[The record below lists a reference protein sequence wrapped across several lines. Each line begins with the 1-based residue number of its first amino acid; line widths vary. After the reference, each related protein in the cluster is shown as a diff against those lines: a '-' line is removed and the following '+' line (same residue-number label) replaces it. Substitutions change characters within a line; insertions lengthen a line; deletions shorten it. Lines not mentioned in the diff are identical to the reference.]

1 MTDRETDDQTDGWV
15 AEEYPDTATAFIHTM
30 SEFRLQEVAGK
41 LLSMATTSSSPAWL
55 SVLTLAAV
63 LTVSTV
69 STVFAQATERVG
81 DLVTT
86 TGSMPRRL
94 IGYSLVI
101 GLDGTGDKSYGGV
114 RGGTQTVRSI
124 ANALRRYGLEVPPEQ
139 LRLRNVAAVIVT
151 AEASPWL
158 RSGGRFEVQ
167 VSSIGDA
174 TSLRGGV
181 LWTTPLM
188 TDVDQ
193 APIATAQGT
202 VLVPEEDVRYTGRRG
217 NSARI
222 PEGGLME
229 VDPTAL
235 AAMTPR
241 LLLRRPGLVT
251 AQRIAQAINTALGD
265 STVAK
270 VDDPGSI
277 TLNPGARGADNLISF
292 LASVDTLPVL
302 MVPDARIVIDARSG
316 TVVSGGTVRVA
327 AATVSHRGMTL
338 RIGGPASAETA
349 PGDSTSKARGK
360 TNEGLVGMSEGAT
373 VQEVAAGLHA
383 AGARPQEIAAMFSA
397 LREVGA
403 IGAEVVV
410 R

>member
-1 MTDRETDDQTDGWV
+1 MIMGEMKRAVRRSGGQTVGGLV
-15 AEEYPDTATAFIHTM
+15 PAMM
-30 SEFRLQEVAGK
+30 STISHLAMPMKSLPACPPVRLNALVAG
-41 LLSMATTSSSPAWL
+41 M
-55 SVLTLAAV
+55 VMLALV
-63 LTVSTV
+63 TPRVGG
-69 STVFAQATERVG
+69 AQATERVG

-86 TGSMPRRL
+86 TGNIPRRV

-101 GLDGTGDKSYGGV
+101 GLDGTGDRSIGGAN
-114 RGGTQTVRSI
+114 GGTQTVRSI
-124 ANALRRYGLEVPPEQ
+124 ANALRRLGLEVPPER
-139 LRLRNVAAVIVT
+139 LRPRNVAAVVVT
-151 AEASPWL
+151 AEISPWL
-158 RSGGRFEVQ
+158 RAGGRFEVQ

-174 TSLRGGV
+174 VSLRGGV

-188 TDVDQ
+188 PDVDQ
-193 APIATAQGT
+193 PAIGTAQGP
-202 VLVPEEDVRYTGRRG
+202 VLVPEEDVRYAARRG

-222 PEGGLME
+222 PEGGILE
-229 VDPTAL
+229 VEPAQL
-235 AAMTPR
+235 AALTPR
-241 LLLRRPGLVT
+241 LLLKHPNLAT
-251 AQRIAQAINTALGD
+251 AQRVAQAINTGLGD

-277 TLNPGARGADNLISF
+277 TLNPGARGADNLIGF
-292 LASVDTLPVL
+292 LASVDTLPVR
-302 MVPDARIVIDARSG
+302 MVPDARVVIDARSG
-316 TVVSGGTVRVA
+316 TVVSGGTIHVA

-338 RIGGPASAETA
+338 RIGGPAARVPSADTTA
-349 PGDSTSKARGK
+349 NKEP
-360 TNEGLVGMSEGAT
+360 EGLLAVGEGAT

>member
-1 MTDRETDDQTDGWV
+1 MAR
-15 AEEYPDTATAFIHTM
+15 
-30 SEFRLQEVAGK
+30 RL
-41 LLSMATTSSSPAWL
+41 L
-55 SVLTLAAV
+55 LAALPLCRLAAFALFLAPV
-63 LTVSTV
+63 AAT
-69 STVFAQATERVG
+69 AQATEKVG

-86 TGSMPRRL
+86 NGNIPRRL
-94 IGYSLVI
+94 IGYSLVV
-101 GLDGTGDKSYGGV
+101 GLDGTGDRSIGGAN
-114 RGGTQTVRSI
+114 GGTQTVRSI
-124 ANALRRYGLEVPPEQ
+124 ANALRRFGLEVPPDR
-139 LRLRNVAAVIVT
+139 LRPRNVAAVIVT
-151 AEASPWL
+151 AEVSPWL

-174 TSLRGGV
+174 VSLRGGV

-188 TDVDQ
+188 ADVDQ
-193 APIATAQGT
+193 APIATAQGPI
-202 VLVPEEDVRYTGRRG
+202 LVPEEDVRYAARRG

-222 PEGGLME
+222 PEGGLLE
-229 VDPTAL
+229 VDPTQLVAL
-235 AAMTPR
+235 TPR
-241 LLLRRPGLVT
+241 LLLKHPSLAT
-251 AQRIAQAINTALGD
+251 AQRVAQAINAGLGD

-277 TLNPGARGADNLISF
+277 TLNPGARGADNLIGF
-292 LASVDTLPVL
+292 LASVDTLPVR
-302 MVPDARIVIDARSG
+302 MVPDARVVIDARSG
-316 TVVSGGTVRVA
+316 TVVSGGTIHVA

-338 RIGGPASAETA
+338 RIGGPPPAAPA
-349 PGDSTSKARGK
+349 PGDTTARQEP
-360 TNEGLVGMSEGAT
+360 EGLLAVGEGAT

>member
-1 MTDRETDDQTDGWV
+1 MSMTS
-15 AEEYPDTATAFIHTM
+15 TAAAR
-30 SEFRLQEVAGK
+30 RLGGK
-41 LLSMATTSSSPAWL
+41 FFVRPAVRL
-55 SVLTLAAV
+55 SVL

-69 STVFAQATERVG
+69 FSLSTVATAAAQATERVG

-86 TGSMPRRL
+86 SGSSPRRL

-124 ANALRRYGLEVPPEQ
+124 ANALRRYGLEVPAEQ

-158 RSGGRFEVQ
+158 RAGGRFEVQ

-193 APIATAQGT
+193 APIATAQGP
-202 VLVPEEDVRYTGRRG
+202 VLVPEEDVRYVGRRG

-229 VDPTAL
+229 TDPVTI
-235 AAMTPR
+235 AAVTPR
-241 LLLRRPGLVT
+241 LLLKKPGLAN
-251 AQRIAQAINTALGD
+251 AQRVAVAINTALGD
-265 STVAK
+265 TTVAK

-277 TLNPGARGADNLISF
+277 TLNPGAKGADNLVGF
-292 LASVDTLPVL
+292 LASLDTLPVR
-302 MVPDARIVIDARSG
+302 MVPEAKVVIDARSG

-338 RIGGPASAETA
+338 KIGGPATA
-349 PGDSTSKARGK
+349 PVPGDSTSGARSK
-360 TNEGLVGMSEGAT
+360 ETEGLIGVSEGAT

-397 LREVGA
+397 LKEVGA

>member
-1 MTDRETDDQTDGWV
+1 M
-15 AEEYPDTATAFIHTM
+15 P
-30 SEFRLQEVAGK
+30 SAG
-41 LLSMATTSSSPAWL
+41 A
-55 SVLTLAAV
+55 
-63 LTVSTV
+63 
-69 STVFAQATERVG
+69 AQATERVG
-81 DLVTT
+81 DLVTSA
-86 TGSMPRRL
+86 GSSPRRL

-101 GLDGTGDKSYGGV
+101 GLDGTGDRSYGGV

-193 APIATAQGT
+193 NPIATAQGS

-229 VDPTAL
+229 VDPTSL
-235 AAMTPR
+235 AALTPK
-241 LLLRRPGLVT
+241 LLLKRPGLVT
-251 AQRIAQAINTALGD
+251 AQRVAQAINSALGD

-277 TLNPGARGADNLISF
+277 TLNPGTKGADNLIGF
-292 LASVDTLPVL
+292 LASVDTLPVR
-302 MVPDARIVIDARSG
+302 MVPEARVVIDARSG

-338 RIGGPASAETA
+338 RIGGPASPAA
-349 PGDSTSKARGK
+349 PADSTSTTRSK
-360 TNEGLVGMSEGAT
+360 EPVGLVGVSEGAT

-403 IGAEVVV
+403 IGADVVV